1 MRCSGS
7 FTMEFSR
14 AGTRLPKTP
23 QDKANWKRAI
33 IVLEHCPLEQIQT
46 SKGWELLSD
55 KHKRSLAL
63 RNLDPADYRP
73 DVVHQTL
80 LHLLDSPLNRAGM
93 LQIFIRTHKGVL
105 ISIDPRCRIPRSY
118 RLFARMMAS
127 LLYRLKVRASQST
140 SRIALMKVLKNPI
153 TDHMPS
159 GTEFIRVERDGDLV
173 EPFEYCKELG
183 SSSTARMKVS
193 HLGNNGVSD
202 LVAHKRHRTE
212 NQDVASDSSESGSD
226 DDVPDEPVWERDGT
240 RENADGFKPFAF
252 VIGGVSRGDVVADYA
267 QGAKSIRLANR
278 GMTAAAISS
287 LLCHG
292 LEEAWINPY

>member
-1 MRCSGS
+1 
-7 FTMEFSR
+7 MEFSR

-55 KHKRSLAL
+55 KHKRSLAQ

-93 LQIFIRTHKGVL
+93 LQVFLRTHKGVL
-105 ISIDPRCRIPRSY
+105 ISIDPRCRVPRSY
-118 RLFARMMAS
+118 RLFSRMIAS
-127 LLYRLKVRASQST
+127 LLYRLKVRAAQST

-153 TDHMPS
+153 TDHLPS
-159 GTEFIRVERDGDLV
+159 DTQFIRVERDGELV
-173 EPFEYCKELG
+173 EPFEFCRELG

-202 LVAHKRHRTE
+202 LVAHKRHRAE
-212 NQDVASDSSESGSD
+212 NPTDADAASDSGDSED
-226 DDVPDEPVWERDGT
+226 IPDEPVWEREAD
-240 RENADGFKPFAF
+240 RDKADGFKPFAF
-252 VIGGVSRGDVVADYA
+252 VVGGVSRGDVVADYA
-267 QGAKSIRLANR
+267 QGAKSVRLANR
-278 GMTAAAISS
+278 GMSAAAIVS